1 MQKFTLSLALIVLA
15 ITPGCFDK
23 NKAPEAKNESS
34 ATAVNANDQE
44 FNDNIVKLIKV
55 SKVRENILK
64 DFDTYIEQIKK
75 APGAEEAMVN
85 SMSTKLH
92 TLINSEESLKNIS
105 AAYAKHLSNAD
116 AVALIAFYNTPA
128 GQKWSDVASSIQQ
141 EVMVHV
147 MQGFQT
153 IMMEEM
159 QAKAAKAP
167 VPATSKAATSA
178 NHAK

>member
-15 ITPGCFDK
+15 ITPGCFNK
-23 NKAPEAKNESS
+23 NKAPEVKDQTSS
-34 ATAVNANDQE
+34 TAVNANDQE
-44 FNDNIVKLIKV
+44 FNDNIVKLVKV
-55 SKVRENILK
+55 SKVRENILR
-64 DFDTYIEQIKK
+64 DFDTYIEQLKK

-92 TLINSEESLKNIS
+92 TLINADESLKNIC
-105 AAYAKHLSNAD
+105 AAYAKHLNND
-116 AVALIAFYNTPA
+116 DVVALIAFYNTPA
-128 GQKWSDVASSIQQ
+128 GQKWSDVASSVQQ
-141 EVMVHV
+141 EVMMHV

-159 QAKAAKAP
+159 QAKSAKAP
-167 VPATSKAATSA
+167 VPATSKAAAPA